1 MRFYV
6 TQSFRSYLPNG
17 RAIVGNAGEKISKA
31 TYDKLSAR
39 LQSLCIPARNAPRNG
54 DFSSAECDFLVS
66 NHVAGMNHN
75 EIIPLFY
82 ENFPNHKVNGG
93 VECQLR
99 IIAGQDNTLE
109 DQGLNNPGR
118 ILLHS
123 MMRIAPW
130 RFV

>member
-6 TQSFRSYLPNG
+6 VQSFRSYLPNG
-17 RAIVGNAGEKISKA
+17 RAIVGNAGDKISQA
-31 TYDKLSAR
+31 VYDKLSAR
-39 LQSLCIPARNAPRNG
+39 LQGCCIPARNAPRNG
-54 DFSSAECDFLVS
+54 DFSREECDFLVS
-66 NHVAGMNHN
+66 NHVAGLQPS
-75 EIIPLFY
+75 EIIPMFY
-82 ENFPNHKVNGG
+82 EAFPNHKMNGG

-109 DQGLNNPGR
+109 DQGLDNPGR

-123 MMRIAPW
+123 MMHIAPW